1 MKKTILIGALATA
14 FIVTGGTGLYMASA
28 EETPSINKIS
38 PQMSNMME
46 TGNMMGTGNFDEMEQ
61 QMEEIGVDFDEMQQ
75 YMEEGNM
82 NFGQMKGIMSKMHPN
97 LGTQE
102 LEEMYKSMHGT
113 GGSSESRNF
122 N

>member
-28 EETPSINKIS
+28 KETPSINKIS
-38 PQMSNMME
+38 PQMSNMM
-46 TGNMMGTGNFDEMEQ
+46 GTGNFDEMEQ
-61 QMEEIGVDFDEMQQ
+61 QMEKIGVNFDEMQQ

>member
-1 MKKTILIGALATA
+1 MKKTILIGALSAA

-28 EETPSINKIS
+28 EEAPSLNEIF
-38 PQMSNMME
+38 PQMS
-46 TGNMMGTGNFDEMEQ
+46 NMMGTGNFDEMEQ
-61 QMEEIGVDFDEMQQ
+61 QMEKVGVNYDEMQQ

-82 NFGQMKGIMSKMHPN
+82 NFGRMKGFMSEMHPD
-97 LGTQE
+97 LDTQE

-113 GGSSESRNF
+113 GGSSQSRNF